1 MNIAPRAFLGFALIG
16 ALMLAL
22 GVFALSQM
30 SKIRTSGE
38 NIVENS
44 VPSVRAL
51 NEFTQLT
58 LRLRVL
64 SYRLLT
70 NREADT
76 QQKTFDLFEQRNQQ
90 IRTAQSNYEKLI
102 SAPEERAAYDQ
113 YVQLLNQYRQLE
125 ERMKTLSRNNQV
137 DELRTL
143 LGNDLQTNSEA
154 VNAVLARLTE
164 INNLQAEAFNKSAAQ
179 QYSTAFTWVVTML
192 IVATGL
198 TLLFAW
204 LLTNSIT
211 KPIANALDAAEEIAK
226 GNLTRPITVD
236 GSDEAGRLLRAM
248 ATMQDKLR
256 DTLQRISG
264 SATQLASAAEELNSV
279 TDESAR
285 GLTQQN
291 NEIEQAATAVNEMT
305 SAVEEVA
312 RNAVSTSEASRN
324 ATTSAGDGR
333 DLVQETVGAIER
345 MSADVQSTA
354 TLIGN
359 LADESRDI
367 GKVLD
372 VIRGLADQTNL
383 LALNAAIEAARA
395 GEAGRGFAVV
405 ADEVRALAHRTQ
417 QSTSEIERMIGS
429 IQSGTEQAATAV
441 NEMTSAVEEVAR
453 NAVSTSEASRN
464 ATTSAGDGRDLVQE
478 TVGAIERMS
487 ADVQSTASLI
497 GNLANE
503 SRDIGKVLDVIRGL
517 ADQTNLL
524 ALNAAIEAARAGEAG
539 RGFAVVA
546 DEVRALAHRTQQSTS
561 EIERMIGSIQSGTE
575 QAVDSM
581 RNSTER
587 AESTLNIARGAGMSL
602 DTINSAIVEI
612 NERNLVIAS
621 AAEEQAQV
629 AREVDRNLVNIRD
642 LSVQSATGANQTSAA
657 SAELS
662 RLAVDLNSM
671 VGRFSL

>member
-1 MNIAPRAFLGFALIG
+1 MSLRNMNIAPRAFLGFALIG

-22 GVFALSQM
+22 GVFALTQM
-30 SKIRTSGE
+30 STIRASGKS
-38 NIVENS
+38 IAENS
-44 VPSVRAL
+44 VPSIKAL
-51 NEFTQLT
+51 DEFTQLT

-70 NREADT
+70 NREPDI
-76 QQKTFDLFEQRNQQ
+76 QQKTHDLFEQRNQQ
-90 IRTAQSNYEKLI
+90 IRAAQTAYEKLI
-102 SAPEERAAYDQ
+102 SSAEERAAYDQ
-113 YVQLLNQYRQLE
+113 YVQLLGQYRQLE
-125 ERMKTLSRNNQV
+125 ERMKTLSRNNQIE
-137 DELRTL
+137 DLRALLNTELL
-143 LGNDLQTNSEA
+143 SNSEA
-154 VNAVLARLTE
+154 VNAVLGRLLE
-164 INNLQAEAFNKSAAQ
+164 INNQQADAFSRGAEQ
-179 QYSTAFTWVVTML
+179 QYSKAFNLVITLLVIATA
-192 IVATGL
+192 L

-226 GNLTRPITVD
+226 GNLTRPIVVD

-248 ATMQDKLR
+248 STMQEKLR

-312 RNAVSTSEASRN
+312 RNAVSTSEASKN

-333 DLVQETVGAIER
+333 DLVQETVSAIER

-354 TLIGN
+354 
-359 LADESRDI
+359 A
-367 GKVLD
+367 
-372 VIRGLADQTNL
+372 
-383 LALNAAIEAARA
+383 
-395 GEAGRGFAVV
+395 
-405 ADEVRALAHRTQ
+405 
-417 QSTSEIERMIGS
+417 
-429 IQSGTEQAATAV
+429 
-441 NEMTSAVEEVAR
+441 
-453 NAVSTSEASRN
+453 
-464 ATTSAGDGRDLVQE
+464 
-478 TVGAIERMS
+478 
-487 ADVQSTASLI
+487 LI

-575 QAVDSM
+575 HAVDSM

-602 DTINSAIVEI
+602 DTINTAIVEI

>member
-1 MNIAPRAFLGFALIG
+1 MSLRNMNIAPRAFLGFALIG
-16 ALMLAL
+16 GLMLLL
-22 GVFALSQM
+22 GVFALNQM
-30 SKIRTSGE
+30 SKIRDAAEDIT
-38 NIVENS
+38 VTS
-44 VPSVRAL
+44 VPSIKSL
-51 NEFTQLT
+51 DEFTQLT

-64 SYRLLT
+64 SYRLLV
-70 NREADT
+70 NREPDV
-76 QQKTFDLFEQRNQQ
+76 QQKTMELLDMRNQQ
-90 IRTAQSNYEKLI
+90 IRTAQATYEKLI
-102 SAPEERAAYDQ
+102 SSPQERAAYDQ
-113 YVQLLNQYRQLE
+113 YVQLLGQYRQIE
-125 ERMKTLSRNNQV
+125 DRMKTLSRNNQV
-137 DELRTL
+137 DELRSL
-143 LGNDLQTNSEA
+143 LNADLLSNSEA
-154 VNAVLARLTE
+154 VNAVLNKLLE
-164 INNLQAEAFNKSAAQ
+164 INTQQTLDTNQQAADQYESAFNLVI
-179 QYSTAFTWVVTML
+179 TLLV
-192 IVATGL
+192 IATGL
-198 TLLFAW
+198 TMLFAW

-211 KPIANALDAAEEIAK
+211 KPIANALDAAEQIAE

-236 GSDEAGRLLRAM
+236 GEDEAGRLLLAM
-248 ATMQDKLR
+248 SKMQEKLR

-312 RNAVSTSEASRN
+312 RNAVSTSEASKN

-333 DLVQETVGAIER
+333 DLVQETV
-345 MSADVQSTA
+345 S
-354 TLIGN
+354 
-359 LADESRDI
+359 
-367 GKVLD
+367 
-372 VIRGLADQTNL
+372 
-383 LALNAAIEAARA
+383 
-395 GEAGRGFAVV
+395 
-405 ADEVRALAHRTQ
+405 
-417 QSTSEIERMIGS
+417 
-429 IQSGTEQAATAV
+429 
-441 NEMTSAVEEVAR
+441 
-453 NAVSTSEASRN
+453 
-464 ATTSAGDGRDLVQE
+464 
-478 TVGAIERMS
+478 AIERMS

-497 GNLANE
+497 GDLANE

-575 QAVDSM
+575 HAVDSM

-657 SAELS
+657 SSELS
-662 RLAVDLNSM
+662 RLAVDLNTM